1 MWCAARPACAGA
13 SGWNLLPRPI
23 RAISFLLRPTCRI
36 RKSTP
41 VLIKFWNVSWCAA
54 TAKLSQSISISSRWR
69 SRRRSCGSTR
79 FTAIQAKANRF
90 RTESP
95 TTRTFAAES
104 AEMANPPVDF
114 RLLAGAGVPARDF
127 KAGDVIFRQGDLAQ
141 ELFIIQSG
149 EVEIR
154 LGNRVLETLPAY
166 SIFGEM
172 ALIDNAPRSA
182 TAVAASDAKLVP
194 IGEKQ
199 FLFLISNTPHFA
211 LNVMRVMARRLRAAN
226 TAL

>member
-1 MWCAARPACAGA
+1 
-13 SGWNLLPRPI
+13 
-23 RAISFLLRPTCRI
+23 
-36 RKSTP
+36 
-41 VLIKFWNVSWCAA
+41 
-54 TAKLSQSISISSRWR
+54 
-69 SRRRSCGSTR
+69 
-79 FTAIQAKANRF
+79 
-90 RTESP
+90 
-95 TTRTFAAES
+95 
-104 AEMANPPVDF
+104 MANPPVDF

-127 KAGDVIFRQGDLAQ
+127 KAGDVIFRQGDPAQ

-154 LGNRVLETLPAY
+154 LGNRVIETLPQY

-172 ALIDNAPRSA
+172 ALIDSAPRSA
-182 TAVAASDAKLVP
+182 TAIAASDAKLVP
-194 IGEKQ
+194 VGEKQ